1 MRTISQPVAVAGV
14 GSTQRLR
21 VNQLL
26 NTSGKLG
33 RSAGNSLGVLGLMF
47 ASFESFYGYLNDGLV
62 PEELTTM
69 GAGASTGAVFRSV
82 RGPRQAA
89 AAGAVG
95 LIGASTLLAARK
107 FISRG
112 L

>member
-1 MRTISQPVAVAGV
+1 MPVAIVGV
-14 GSTQRLR
+14 ESTQRLR

-26 NTSGKLG
+26 NSTGQRG
-33 RSAGNSLGVLGLMF
+33 RSAGNALGVIGLMF
-47 ASFESFYGYLNDGLV
+47 ASFESFYGYLNDGAL
-62 PEELTTM
+62 PEEAASLA
-69 GAGASTGAVFRSV
+69 AGATTGAVFRSV

-95 LIGASTLLAARK
+95 LLGASLLLLARK
-107 FISRG
+107 TINAG